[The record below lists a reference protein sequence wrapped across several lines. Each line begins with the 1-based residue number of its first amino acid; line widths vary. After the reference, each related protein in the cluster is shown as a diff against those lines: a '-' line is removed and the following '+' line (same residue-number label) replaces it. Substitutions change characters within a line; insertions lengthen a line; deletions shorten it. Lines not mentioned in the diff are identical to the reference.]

1 MISANRE
8 TAPRFNRGPITIAEW
23 EWSATDPAAVQM
35 TSTAGVPEAARAHQ
49 QRSLPND
56 PKYFSIPQL
65 GDRWQC
71 SRGTVYNRL
80 RAAGAK
86 VLDFAPRGKRGRKV
100 VSLNVLLQIESENT
114 RRLW

>member
-1 MISANRE
+1 MFSVNHE
-8 TAPRFNRGPITIAEW
+8 TAPTFKRAPITIAEW
-23 EWSATDPAAVQM
+23 EWGTSDPATVQM
-35 TSTAGVPEAARAHQ
+35 KSAAGAPESAKTDR
-49 QRSLPND
+49 RRPLPND
-56 PKYFSIPQL
+56 QNYLSILQL

-80 RAAGAK
+80 RAVGAK

-100 VSLNVLLQIESENT
+100 VSLSVVLQIEAQNT